1 MKQILRFGRLL
12 VQVLSTGHLQLT
24 RISGQKRGQKVEKTS
39 NSQNRALAR
48 KHNYNG
54 EDTLFSNVCD
64 MNARRSFIDP
74 IRILT

>member
-39 NSQNRALAR
+39 NSQNRARALE
-48 KHNYNG
+48 HNY
-54 EDTLFSNVCD
+54 
-64 MNARRSFIDP
+64 
-74 IRILT
+74 